1 MTEQK
6 QELISSDEIV
16 VQQSLKDKY
25 QYLVKIKDA
34 FNTEIYTDNLQ
45 SERVTKMTKN
55 LEKDVDYKVI
65 DLHPVIY
72 EM

>member
-1 MTEQK
+1 MAEQK

>member
-1 MTEQK
+1 MEEQK